1 MNLILLLLTI
11 NFNQLPKSISMVSP
25 CSQFPK
31 RIFLCLL
38 LISANW
44 FCLAQEKELT
54 ATIETNDG
62 LKTEGYILI
71 RPPHINN
78 ELISFRNSTNSTY
91 QEYFP
96 KQLKSYTLAGDLYE
110 SHVFDSTSHFF
121 LVLVKGEASLYE
133 LSDQKKRYYIQ
144 MQNEDKVYW
153 LRHEKMVIANDGYQ
167 KTVKLISYYK
177 EILTRKLVGCSSLDS
192 LKLPNPSEKELKAYI
207 TTYNKCF
214 SGNNYELKELKKQL
228 FLGISSGILS
238 SSNNYFSM
246 GATLDFKNP
255 RKKLLLT
262 SLAYNH
268 TRWEEWD
275 DKVKIVNRIHWI
287 SYRVNL
293 ILFPNKLIEPF
304 VLFDTS
310 MGLTDGSGY
319 GIAILP
325 FYFWSGGGLKINF
338 GKKAFSRVTYTF
350 PIALRDWSFPSS
362 LNLSVSYRVR

>member
-1 MNLILLLLTI
+1 ML
-11 NFNQLPKSISMVSP
+11 
-25 CSQFPK
+25 
-31 RIFLCLL
+31 
-38 LISANW
+38 
-44 FCLAQEKELT
+44 
-54 ATIETNDG
+54 
-62 LKTEGYILI
+62 
-71 RPPHINN
+71 
-78 ELISFRNSTNSTY
+78 
-91 QEYFP
+91 
-96 KQLKSYTLAGDLYE
+96 
-110 SHVFDSTSHFF
+110 DSTSHFF

-192 LKLPNPSEKELKAYI
+192 LKLPNPSEKELKVYV

-228 FLGISSGILS
+228 FLGISSGVLS
-238 SSNNYFSM
+238 GSNNYFAM

-262 SLAYNH
+262 SLAYNY

-275 DKVKIVNRIHWI
+275 DNVKIVNRILWI

-293 ILFPNKLIEPF
+293 ILFPNKLVEPF
-304 VLFDTS
+304 ILFDTS

-319 GIAILP
+319 DIAILP